1 MLFFIHYFTFP
12 KYSLFESSTIEKD
25 IHNKKGIIFSFYIL
39 IVKLRV
45 NVMIKRV
52 FQYIILF
59 LTITMYASSHAGAT
73 TIPLLNIIQIPKLPS
88 STKKSRT

>member
-1 MLFFIHYFTFP
+1 M
-12 KYSLFESSTIEKD
+12 
-25 IHNKKGIIFSFYIL
+25 

-59 LTITMYASSHAGAT
+59 LTITMY
-73 TIPLLNIIQIPKLPS
+73 
-88 STKKSRT
+88 

>member
-1 MLFFIHYFTFP
+1 
-12 KYSLFESSTIEKD
+12 
-25 IHNKKGIIFSFYIL
+25 
-39 IVKLRV
+39 
-45 NVMIKRV
+45 MIKRV

-73 TIPLLNIIQIPKLPS
+73 TTTPAEHHPNTETTS